1 MGRKKDLKLNTQH
14 ATEDK
19 EIITEKYKEVRDEN
33 GIFNPA
39 GINHEEILHQG
50 ISNGKTRFTRKRM
63 RNDLPFTTPRVSTS
77 FNTLDQ
83 QGIDSSSRDN
93 SITDTPTKNGEL
105 SSSSLEK
112 DYNEAVSSLR
122 DINGDGSCDHSD
134 TRRSAQGNINE
145 CNEVQHI
152 AFNVEP
158 EDSITSVNY
167 STPTYSPIEMLT
179 NDDFP
184 APPNQQMLEVV
195 IENSRYDSAIKKVD
209 QTEELE
215 NKCDT
220 HGKINEILQE
230 KHRNYKQPSTFLATS
245 GNLGSAPSSSTSAY
259 ELSKAVDNL
268 YGKSSTP
275 TNCTSYLD
283 HEITSLRSL
292 VSRKKHKKNHNDQSF
307 YVLFYFLLSIVIW
320 TCIVYGIQ
328 AVDDKNG
335 NKETEQCNG
344 RYWLCYGIV
353 IIVMSLAMLYFEK
366 GSIKTFTIYFIFNS
380 IILLFIHD
388 IPILCMFERDQCQL
402 FNSVRAGL
410 YLIVAI
416 IMIAVWI
423 IKTRK

>member
-1 MGRKKDLKLNTQH
+1 MGRKKDLKLNTQD

-39 GINHEEILHQG
+39 GINHEEILHQE

-83 QGIDSSSRDN
+83 QGTDPSSRDN

-152 AFNVEP
+152 AFNIEP
-158 EDSITSVNY
+158 ENSITSVNY
-167 STPTYSPIEMLT
+167 STPTYSPTEMVT

-184 APPNQQMLEVV
+184 AQPNQQMLEVV
-195 IENSRYDSAIKKVD
+195 IENSRHDSVIKKVD

-220 HGKINEILQE
+220 HAKINEIIQE
-230 KHRNYKQPSTFLATS
+230 KHRSYKQPSNFLATS
-245 GNLGSAPSSSTSAY
+245 GNLGSAPSGSTSAY
-259 ELSKAVDNL
+259 ELSNAVDNL
-268 YGKSSTP
+268 HGKSSTP
-275 TNCTSYLD
+275 TNRTSHLD

-292 VSRKKHKKNHNDQSF
+292 VSRKKYKRNHNDQSL
-307 YVLFYFLLSIVIW
+307 YVLFYYLLSIVIW
-320 TCIVYGIQ
+320 TCIVYCIQ

-335 NKETEQCNG
+335 NNETEQCNG

-388 IPILCMFERDQCQL
+388 IPISCMFERDQSQL
-402 FNSVRAGL
+402 FNGVRAGL
-410 YLIVAI
+410 FLIVAI
-416 IMIAVWI
+416 IMITVWI

>member
-1 MGRKKDLKLNTQH
+1 MGRKKDLKLNTQD

-39 GINHEEILHQG
+39 GINHEEILHQE

-83 QGIDSSSRDN
+83 QGIDPSSRDN

-112 DYNEAVSSLR
+112 DYNEAVSSLH

-134 TRRSAQGNINE
+134 TRHSAQGNINE

-158 EDSITSVNY
+158 ENSITSVNY
-167 STPTYSPIEMLT
+167 STPTYSPTEMVT

-184 APPNQQMLEVV
+184 AQPNQQMLEVV
-195 IENSRYDSAIKKVD
+195 IENSRHDSVIKKVD

-220 HGKINEILQE
+220 HAKINEIIQE
-230 KHRNYKQPSTFLATS
+230 KHRSYKQPSNFLATS
-245 GNLGSAPSSSTSAY
+245 GNLGSAPSGSTSAY
-259 ELSKAVDNL
+259 ELSNAVDNL
-268 YGKSSTP
+268 HGKSSTP
-275 TNCTSYLD
+275 TNRTSHLD

-292 VSRKKHKKNHNDQSF
+292 VSRKKYKRNHNDQSL
-307 YVLFYFLLSIVIW
+307 YVLFYYLLSIVIW

-335 NKETEQCNG
+335 DNETEKCNG

-388 IPILCMFERDQCQL
+388 IPILCMFERDQSQL